1 MRDLRGAVKD
11 TQFCAKQGVSSR
23 APAPGRLVNAVR
35 LASRDALRRAHAIAP
50 DELFYYSFPV
60 GDFIL
65 LLTRSSNALAY
76 DFCRFVSGPVLL
88 LAKK

>member
-1 MRDLRGAVKD
+1 MQD

-23 APAPGRLVNAVR
+23 DSGPGRLVNAVR

-50 DELFYYSFPV
+50 DQLFYYSFPV

-65 LLTRSSNALAY
+65 LLTRSSNAAY
-76 DFCRFVSGPVLL
+76 DFFRFVSGPVLL